1 MDALHLFLPQ
11 GEGEIEEEKHR
22 QQNRPG
28 VPDRGR
34 PQHEDEEGGKND
46 GNARHEQ
53 EKEACPAIPIF
64 LPFSGRTMRGR
75 P

>member
-34 PQHEDEEGGKND
+34 PLYGSQQVELH
-46 GNARHEQ
+46 RY
-53 EKEACPAIPIF
+53 IP
-64 LPFSGRTMRGR
+64 
-75 P
+75 